1 MSYLCGGTNFIQ
13 DPDVLD
19 TWFSS
24 ALWPFSTLGWPNDQ
38 ETLEKFY
45 PTSTLVTGLDI
56 LFFWVARM
64 IMMGMKFTGQ
74 VPFQMS
80 DIHVGS

>member
-1 MSYLCGGTNFIQ
+1 MPFGKIEQ

-24 ALWPFSTLGWPNDQ
+24 GLWPHSTLGWPND
-38 ETLEKFY
+38 TADFRYFY
-45 PTSTLVTGLDI
+45 PTTVMETAYDI

-64 IMMGMKFTGQ
+64 IMMGIEIPAKYPSIRIFAR
-74 VPFQMS
+74 PDS
-80 DIHVGS
+80 